1 MQLLSPRNM
10 DLIQILLLLG
20 LVTIIWALKP
30 RKKKNMPRKI
40 REWREIIKYKLL
52 LFINHHVKFHNT

>member
-30 RKKKNMPRKI
+30 RKKKKHATKNKRMERNYKI
-40 REWREIIKYKLL
+40 
-52 LFINHHVKFHNT
+52 